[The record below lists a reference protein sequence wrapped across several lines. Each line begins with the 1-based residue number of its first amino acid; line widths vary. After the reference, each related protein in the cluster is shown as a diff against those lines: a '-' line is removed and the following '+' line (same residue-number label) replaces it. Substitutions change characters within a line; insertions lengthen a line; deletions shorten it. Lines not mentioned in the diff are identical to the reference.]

1 MTVMRSLALRM
12 TIALVLGVT
21 AWSASAQTQQP
32 GAASLGVQL
41 KNASPVQKTG
51 CPAKDVHCPAG
62 AKWTCGPYGQ
72 RCWCT
77 LC

>member
-1 MTVMRSLALRM
+1 MSLMRKLTLRM
-12 TIALVLGVT
+12 TIALVLGTT

-32 GAASLGVQL
+32 GAASLNLQL
-41 KNASPVQKTG
+41 KSLRPIHKTA
-51 CPAKDVHCPAG
+51 CQAADAHCPKG